1 MRTVIINK
9 TAFPILYSVRAA
21 IEIGK
26 RYGSVNKALFGAEN
40 EGETIERVL
49 DTLTEMLKAGK
60 TYAEKEAGAKL
71 PELPDREAMLD
82 GLSYKQIV
90 ALRKEIVEAIN
101 EDDRSDFSAE
111 GSGKNA

>member
-9 TAFPILYSVRAA
+9 TAYPILYSVRAA

-49 DTLTEMLKAGK
+49 DTLAEMLKAGK
-60 TYAEKEAGAKL
+60 TYTEKEDGAKL

-101 EDDRSDFSAE
+101 EDDHSDFSAE